1 MLPEPALSMA
11 AYTELRG
18 RLSALLTDVS
28 DETGATVMV
37 PGCPEWSV
45 TDAVAHIGGVCVD
58 VLDGNVAAAGTKAWA
73 DLHVERFA
81 SLGLAAVIEC
91 WSDVASTVEE
101 LGPAFPPQA
110 AAQFVFDATTHE
122 QDIRGALGRP
132 GARDTTSVVVGL
144 AFLGTSLDQYV
155 RENDLPSLTLTS
167 PEWSMTAG
175 EGPVEVEVKA
185 SAFELLRSFGGRRS
199 VDQFRSLDWTGDPA
213 PYLRLLD
220 GDRAIG
226 LRDEPLIEG

>member
-1 MLPEPALSMA
+1 
-11 AYTELRG
+11 
-18 RLSALLTDVS
+18 
-28 DETGATVMV
+28 MV

-45 TDAVAHIGGVCVD
+45 TDAMAHVRGVCVD
-58 VLDGNVAAAGTKAWA
+58 VLDGNIAAAGTKSWA

-81 SLGLAAVIEC
+81 SLGLAAVIGRWNE
-91 WSDVASTVEE
+91 VAPTVEE

-110 AAQFVFDATTHE
+110 AAQFVFDATIHE

-132 GARDTTSVVVGL
+132 GARDASGVLVGL

-155 RENDLPSLTLTS
+155 REHHLPSLALRS
-167 PEWSMTAG
+167 PEWSMVAG
-175 EGPVEVEVKA
+175 DGPVEVEVEVEA
-185 SAFELLRSFGGRRS
+185 SSFELLRSFGGRRS
-199 VDQFRSLDWTGDPA
+199 ADQFRSLAWTGDPT
-213 PYLRLLD
+213 PYLGMLD